1 MQKTAVVI
9 LNYNGLSWL
18 TNFLPTVYLHSN
30 NEANIVVI
38 DNGSTDESID
48 FIENNFKEIQL
59 IKLTENLGFAEGY
72 NKGLENLKHEFFIL
86 LNSDVEVTPNWIP
99 PMIKYFETDP
109 TIAAIQ
115 PKILS
120 QLDKDKFEYAG
131 AAGGYI
137 DKFGFPFCR
146 GRVFNSI
153 ENDNQQYNNIEEIFW
168 ASGACLFVRAID
180 FFENNG
186 FDSSFFAH
194 MEEIDL
200 CWRLK
205 NKGKKIIFNPNSTVY
220 HVGGGTL
227 NYNSPKK
234 TYLNFR
240 NSLFMLH
247 KNDSRNIFFIILFKL
262 LIDGIAG
269 IRFLLKGEFK
279 HFKSVLKAH
288 FYYYLALKQL
298 TEFRKNN
305 KRKQI
310 KSLKGYVDKLIIWKY
325 FIQRKKSFSKI
336 VLD

>member
-1 MQKTAVVI
+1 MKNTAVVI
-9 LNYNGLSWL
+9 LNYNGLNWL
-18 TNFLPTVYLHSN
+18 SDFLPSVYLHSKN
-30 NEANIVVI
+30 VADIIVI
-38 DNGSTDESID
+38 DNGSTDESNA
-48 FIENNFKEIQL
+48 FIEHEYKEIQL
-59 IKLTENLGFAEGY
+59 IKLPKNLGFAEGY

-86 LNSDVEVTPNWIP
+86 LNSDVEVTPNWIEP
-99 PMIKYFETDP
+99 IIEFFETDI

-120 QLDKDKFEYAG
+120 QLDKEKFEYAG

-146 GRVFNSI
+146 GRVFDSI
-153 ENDNQQYNNIEEIFW
+153 EKDLQQYNNIKEVFW
-168 ASGACLFVRAID
+168 ASGACLFVRAVD
-180 FFENNG
+180 FFDNNG

-227 NYNSPKK
+227 TYDNPKK

-240 NSLFMLH
+240 NSLFMIH
-247 KNDSRNIFFIILFKL
+247 KNDSRNIFFIISCRL

-269 IRFLLKGEFK
+269 IRFLLKGQIK
-279 HFKSVLKAH
+279 HFASVLKAH
-288 FYYYLALKQL
+288 LHYYLHLKNVSK
-298 TEFRKNN
+298 FRRTS
-305 KRKQI
+305 KRIQI
-310 KSLKGYVDKLIIWKY
+310 RSLKGYVNKLIFWKY
-325 FIQRKKSFSKI
+325 FIQQKKTFPEI
-336 VLD
+336 TLD